1 MEHLKTQWETP
12 KNQQNINRISPR
24 INGHFQKSIETW
36 NIQKKKR
43 RPKNPQEFPWEIP
56 KDRLPSSSGLRGRG
70 KSENSDAL
78 DPSAASAA
86 LSVASARRV
95 DMGHGEI
102 HGKIHGKS
110 LVVGYFPIMNL
121 YWPLFL
127 SWRMAKRMHNLYAG
141 AQHMAFISQCQTPD
155 SEKNVHQQAVAIY
168 SESLIICRSEGFSSD
183 SRVNSAVVILYIYLK
198 YVYNCWHIYIYT
210 CICVYMQID
219 IYIYIYIYIFLYIYI
234 LYIYEY
240 THTFI

>member
-1 MEHLKTQWETP
+1 LKFTFLFSGGFKNQWEIP
-12 KNQQNINRISPR
+12 KINGTSQNSMGNSQKSTEYQQNISKNQWTLPKINRNLEHP
-24 INGHFQKSIETW
+24 
-36 NIQKKKR
+36 KKKR

-121 YWPLFL
+121 Y
-127 SWRMAKRMHNLYAG
+127 
-141 AQHMAFISQCQTPD
+141 
-155 SEKNVHQQAVAIY
+155 
-168 SESLIICRSEGFSSD
+168 
-183 SRVNSAVVILYIYLK
+183 
-198 YVYNCWHIYIYT
+198 
-210 CICVYMQID
+210 
-219 IYIYIYIYIFLYIYI
+219 
-234 LYIYEY
+234 
-240 THTFI
+240 